1 MPMTREWSRISLF
14 FLFVVAL
21 IGTLLRS
28 VAFVQVPFEYV
39 NLLHAHSHV
48 AFQGWVY
55 TAMILLLTKT
65 YLSDEQGKRGR
76 YDLQFVL
83 TVIVVV
89 GILISFALQGYAFY
103 SILFST
109 LFQLLNYWFIFRF
122 FKDVKKTD
130 FHANGDLSLR
140 FVKAGLWFG
149 LLSTLLPVGI
159 GLLSARGEGGS
170 EAYRSL
176 VYTFLHLQYNGWFL
190 FVVLG
195 LFYRFLDL
203 NSWSYDK
210 RHASRFYYLLAFAV
224 IPSISLS
231 LLGME
236 FSGYLMPVAYASSAL
251 LGGAFVF
258 FIRGLPK
265 QWYSALRQKN
275 FWFRGYLLAFIL
287 SFVIKMILQTL
298 SVLPPFQSYAS
309 YNKFIIIAYLHLS
322 LIGSISFLLLA
333 LFVELK
339 WLLTTGLFRVGSVL
353 LISGF
358 AFTETLLVLAGLGW
372 YYNGL
377 FLSLGSGAMALGV
390 LLMVLNG
397 RGRRKTGLLP

>member
-1 MPMTREWSRISLF
+1 MLMTRDWSRISLF
-14 FLFVVAL
+14 FLFIVAL

-28 VAFVQVPFEYV
+28 VSFVQVPFEYV

-65 YLSDEQGKRGR
+65 YLSDEQVKRGR
-76 YDLQFVL
+76 YALQFWL
-83 TVIVVV
+83 TVIVVI
-89 GILISFALQGYAFY
+89 GILISFALEGYAFY
-103 SILFST
+103 SILFSS

-122 FKDVKKTD
+122 FRDVKKTD
-130 FHANGDLSLR
+130 LHAKGDLSLK

-149 LLSTLLPVGI
+149 LLSTLLPIGI

-203 NSWSYDK
+203 NSWSYSRK
-210 RHASRFYYLLAFAV
+210 EASRFYFLLAIAV

-231 LLGME
+231 LLGMK
-236 FSGYLMPVAYASSAL
+236 FSQYMMPVAYVSSAL

-265 QWYSALRQKN
+265 HSLSDLRQKD
-275 FWFRGYLLAFIL
+275 FWFRVYLLAFVL

-298 SVLPPFQSYAS
+298 SVLPPFQAYAS
-309 YNKFIIIAYLHLS
+309 YNKFVIIAYLHLS

-339 WLLTTGLFRVGSVL
+339 WLSTTRLFRVGSAL
-353 LISGF
+353 LLSGF

-372 YYNGL
+372 FYNSL
-377 FLSLGSGAMALGV
+377 LLSLGSGAMALGV
-390 LLMVLNG
+390 LMMVVN
-397 RGRRKTGLLP
+397 RRVTG